1 MAKSRKRRKPA
12 TLISEIESWVVQKEV
27 CWQYAINI
35 VLTLFTRSSLLTHF
49 SQLFLS
55 CFWHFLLRWLLGPR
69 GLGQLEPVHVPGETR
84 DLDND
89 HIVIWFIVY
98 CGCLWPGHCVSCPV
112 CLSVQPQ
119 CSDPLD
125 FDWIRLRQNL
135 EQTELLSCTN
145 GQYIIQSSTFS
156 WQKWLFDKSI
166 KAKQQSS
173 FIVKLRFQQNLT
185 FMTSGRTHKKLKLLL
200 PHI

>member
-125 FDWIRLRQNL
+125 FDWTRLHQNL
-135 EQTELLSCTN
+135 EHTELLSCTN
-145 GQYIIQSSTFS
+145 ALVSTIYNPSHLCS
-156 WQKWLFDKSI
+156 WQKWLFDQS
-166 KAKQQSS
+166 KAKNSNQV
-173 FIVKLRFQQNLT
+173 I
-185 FMTSGRTHKKLKLLL
+185 LLNFL
-200 PHI
+200 FNKFYFY